1 MNLSI
6 SKKFILPRLIR
17 MLWSWFYNWFLIKK
31 ITKDMLRIRLRRIL
45 KLMVSKFMFLNI
57 KRMKLP
63 LFSTTFQK

>member
-17 MLWSWFYNWFLIKK
+17 MLWRWFYNWFLIKK
-31 ITKDMLRIRLRRIL
+31 ITKDVLRIRLRRIL

-57 KRMKLP
+57 KRMNLP

>member
-31 ITKDMLRIRLRRIL
+31 ITKDVLRIRLRRIL
-45 KLMVSKFMFLNI
+45 KLMV
-57 KRMKLP
+57 
-63 LFSTTFQK
+63 